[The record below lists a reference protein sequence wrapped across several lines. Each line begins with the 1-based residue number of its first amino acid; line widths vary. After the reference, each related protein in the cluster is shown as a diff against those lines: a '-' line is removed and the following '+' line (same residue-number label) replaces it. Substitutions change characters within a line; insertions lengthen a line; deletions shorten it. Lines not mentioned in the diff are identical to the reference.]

1 MRGRHGSRGGEGIRE
16 NNTHGLTCGPEPGVR
31 LADVASLETAALTLG
46 KTTPDTEALI

>member
-1 MRGRHGSRGGEGIRE
+1 MGKWGAHGP
-16 NNTHGLTCGPEPGVR
+16 TCGPEPGVR